1 MENIGLS
8 IALGLL
14 IGILSGIFGVSG
26 GVFAVPLLGLLH
38 FDEHLAQGTSLVM
51 QLPLCIVG
59 LWQYAR
65 RGTLDRR
72 FVILLAVG
80 AIPLTYVGATA
91 ATYMPVALLRRAFSL
106 FLVLLASYNAW
117 SVMRPRPLSE
127 GSIARL
133 HPGFYSVVSVVGAIR
148 GFGSG
153 FFGVGGASFAIP
165 TLTLLFGLPQV
176 RAQALG
182 LALVFPAI
190 VIAIPTYAHA
200 GAVNWQSGLYLALG
214 GVLSVPIGVGLAHR
228 LPEHTLR
235 LAFCGLLYLG
245 ALLLWEAA

>member
-1 MENIGLS
+1 MENSGLS
-8 IALGLL
+8 VALGFL
-14 IGILSGIFGVSG
+14 IGILSGLFGVSG
-26 GVFAVPLLGLLH
+26 GVFAVPLLGLLN

-51 QLPLCIVG
+51 QLPLCIAG

-72 FVILLAVG
+72 FAILLTVG

-91 ATYMPVALLRRAFSL
+91 ATNMPAPLLRRAFAL
-106 FLVLLASYNAW
+106 FLVLLASYSAW
-117 SVMRPRPLSE
+117 SATRPQALSE
-127 GSIARL
+127 GSRTARL
-133 HPGFYSVVSVVGAIR
+133 HPRFSSAVGAI
-148 GFGSG
+148 GGLCSG
-153 FFGVGGASFAIP
+153 FFGVGGATFAIP
-165 TLTLLFGLPQV
+165 TLTLLFGLSQV

-200 GAVNWQSGLYLALG
+200 GAVNWESGLGLGLG
-214 GVLSVPIGVGLAHR
+214 GVLTVPLGVGLAHR
-228 LPEHTLR
+228 LPERTLR

-245 ALLLWEAA
+245 ALLLWATA

>member
-1 MENIGLS
+1 MDNDCTCTEIVMIRRSPPTTIRGKMPQVGKLQRARTPRTRNKPRHATS
-8 IALGLL
+8 
-14 IGILSGIFGVSG
+14 
-26 GVFAVPLLGLLH
+26 AVR
-38 FDEHLAQGTSLVM
+38 
-51 QLPLCIVG
+51 CG

-72 FVILLAVG
+72 FVILLTAG

-91 ATYMPVALLRRAFSL
+91 ATYMSAALLRRGFAL
-106 FLVLLASYNAW
+106 FLVLLASYSAW
-117 SVMRPRPLSE
+117 SVMRPPPLSE
-127 GSIARL
+127 GSPIARL
-133 HPGFYSVVSVVGAIR
+133 HPGFYSVVGAIG

-165 TLTLLFGLPQV
+165 ALTLLFGLPQV

-200 GAVNWQSGLYLALG
+200 GAVDWQSGLCLGLG
-214 GVLSVPIGVGLAHR
+214 GVLSVPVGVGLAHR
-228 LPEHTLR
+228 LPERTLR
-235 LAFCGLLYLG
+235 RAFCGLLDLG
-245 ALLLWEAA
+245 ALLLWETA

>member
-1 MENIGLS
+1 MESIGLS
-8 IALGLL
+8 VALGFL
-14 IGILSGIFGVSG
+14 IGFLSGLFGVSG
-26 GVFAVPLLGLLH
+26 GVFAVPLLGLLN

-72 FVILLAVG
+72 FALLLTVG

-91 ATYMPVALLRRAFSL
+91 ATHLPAPLLRRAFAL
-106 FLVLLASYNAW
+106 FLVVLATYSVW
-117 SVMRPRPLSE
+117 SVARARSRSESPPTPRLDPRFS
-127 GSIARL
+127 SA
-133 HPGFYSVVSVVGAIR
+133 VGAV
-148 GFGSG
+148 GGLCSG

-165 TLTLLFGLPQV
+165 TLTLFGLTQV

-200 GAVNWQSGLYLALG
+200 GAVDWKSGLGLGLG
-214 GVLSVPIGVGLAHR
+214 GILTIPIGVGMAHR
-228 LPEHTLR
+228 LPERNLR
-235 LAFCGLLYLG
+235 FAFCGLLYLG
-245 ALLLWEAA
+245 AMVLWASA